1 MGHDSS
7 LEVLRSSDKVWGCF
21 EETSFTFKIRKVY
34 SLEQVHVKALWKN
47 EMLCAH
53 CRCFLRLLMEPF
65 FDLAD
70 TAAQNLVE
78 STPDRMVKAAYSM
91 RQNTCKLKACNDSQD
106 FGVCKEKKI
115 LTPGKT
121 LLLVSLYLFGDG
133 SISQLHEVVTII
145 FDLN

>member
-1 MGHDSS
+1 
-7 LEVLRSSDKVWGCF
+7 
-21 EETSFTFKIRKVY
+21 
-34 SLEQVHVKALWKN
+34 
-47 EMLCAH
+47 
-53 CRCFLRLLMEPF
+53 MEPF

-115 LTPGKT
+115 LTPAGKT

-133 SISQLHEVVTII
+133 SISQLHEAVTII